1 MIKPDV
7 FVHIILL
14 PKECMVDEDGT
25 FNELAGPELQKLS
38 VMTEGNDKGIK
49 TWKKGR
55 TRGFYRL
62 LKRNNFLI
70 IMLIKIEKCFENE
83 FVSCLMMDE
92 SDVCFTQ

>member
-49 TWKKGR
+49 TWKS
-55 TRGFYRL
+55 TGFL
-62 LKRNNFLI
+62 QAAK
-70 IMLIKIEKCFENE
+70 KK
-83 FVSCLMMDE
+83 
-92 SDVCFTQ
+92 